1 MCSLA
6 CFQSVC
12 VCVCVCE
19 RESDIFTVILL
30 KRSISFSFI
39 TVPMSSMAFRTICHD
54 NNNHSSPCQRLQVP
68 RFSPPSLTPSKSYT
82 DTCKRSSIYSF
93 SLWKCCY
100 LKFFFFLIKS
110 WTRNPSCSPVGYKLC
125 SLCSHENRLQY
136 LLLALGVSWLFSQI
150 CPRS

>member
-1 MCSLA
+1 MSIFVNNFGDVYFNVFSCLLSE
-6 CFQSVC
+6 CVCVC

-100 LKFFFFLIKS
+100 LKFFFFWL
-110 WTRNPSCSPVGYKLC
+110 
-125 SLCSHENRLQY
+125 SLEPEIQVV
-136 LLLALGVSWLFSQI
+136 LLLVINSAVFALMKTDYNI
-150 CPRS
+150 CF